1 MPTIRRLNLPCGT
14 EALPWGIE
22 VSNIDLSRPLHT
34 PAMLSVLIAFY
45 QNQFLLVRGQQ
56 LSPEQFVAF
65 CRWFGRP
72 KPHLLD
78 DLHLPGHP
86 EILTLSNDIR
96 DGKPTGLFE
105 GTSFWHTDVA
115 YEDLPKTST
124 IAYSILAPPEPVQL
138 QVASMFLAYDALS
151 QSMKTRIEGLSVR
164 HHYGNRDDM
173 HESSPRAAERHTGEQ
188 TKRIRDV
195 YQPLVLTHPVTGRRA
210 LYAVTGSSCG
220 IRGMPDDEA
229 LDLLNELEAHATRP
243 EFIVSHSYEK
253 GDVVAWD
260 NLSTLHRTHST
271 RSTTASHDGRPFWR
285 ISVTGR
291 DALFMNSRS
300 DAGCRVS

>member
-22 VSNIDLSRPLHT
+22 VSNIDLSLPLHT

-45 QNQFLLVRGQQ
+45 QNQFLLIRGQQ
-56 LSPEQFVAF
+56 LSLEQFAAF
-65 CRWFGRP
+65 SRWFGRP

-78 DLHLPGHP
+78 HLHLPGHP
-86 EILTLSNDIR
+86 EILTLTNCIR

-105 GTSFWHTDVA
+105 GTSFWHTDAA
-115 YEDLPKTST
+115 YEEPPSTST
-124 IAYSILAPPEPVQL
+124 IAYSILAPREPVQL

-151 QSMKTRIEGLSVR
+151 PSMKTRIEGLSVR
-164 HHYGNRDDM
+164 HHYGNRYDID
-173 HESSPRAAERHTGEQ
+173 ESSPHSAEKHTGDQ
-188 TKRIRDV
+188 TTRIRDV

-243 EFIVSHSYEK
+243 EFILRHSYEE
-253 GDVVAWD
+253 GDIVAWD
-260 NLSTLHRTHST
+260 TLSTLHRTHST
-271 RSTTASHDGRPFWR
+271 RSATALHDARLFWL

-300 DAGCRVS
+300 GAGRRVS